1 VGLPNGA
8 VMQSSSHAP
17 EYMPPLT
24 PPPAPP
30 IPRATPIQARSLNGE
45 VGVYYVHETEYAVLY
60 IYAYSKVGYILF
72 AYGTML

>member
-1 VGLPNGA
+1 MVQSCSQA
-8 VMQSSSHAP
+8 VMLLNIL
-17 EYMPPLT
+17 PPLT
-24 PPPAPP
+24 PTPPAPP

-45 VGVYYVHETEYAVLY
+45 VGGYYIHETEYAVLY